1 MRTIDMD
8 IVKQFNESTKK
19 VDVINEFIATFSQQG
34 VVFTDQEIEI
44 IFNRYAT
51 KFRDV
56 VEHIDKGETKLTSG
70 SGFSALALGSINK

>member
-1 MRTIDMD
+1 MNEMEQYENS
-8 IVKQFNESTKK
+8 VKQ
-19 VDVINEFIATFSQQG
+19 VDVINEFISAFSQQG

-56 VEHIDKGETKLTSG
+56 VEHINKGETK
-70 SGFSALALGSINK
+70 

>member
-1 MRTIDMD
+1 MPFGICLKKNSEQKMRTTDMD

-19 VDVINEFIATFSQQG
+19 VDVINEFIATFSQRG

-56 VEHIDKGETKLTSG
+56 VEHIDKGETK
-70 SGFSALALGSINK
+70 

>member
-1 MRTIDMD
+1 M
-8 IVKQFNESTKK
+8 NEIQKYEDSIKR
-19 VDVINEFIATFSQQG
+19 VDVINEFISAFSQQG

-56 VEHIDKGETKLTSG
+56 VEHIDKGETK
-70 SGFSALALGSINK
+70 

>member
-1 MRTIDMD
+1 MNKMQKYENS
-8 IVKQFNESTKK
+8 VKR
-19 VDVINEFIATFSQQG
+19 VDVINEFISAFSQQG

-56 VEHIDKGETKLTSG
+56 VEHIDKGETK
-70 SGFSALALGSINK
+70 

>member
-1 MRTIDMD
+1 MRITNMD
-8 IVKQFNESTKK
+8 VVKRN
-19 VDVINEFIATFSQQG
+19 DVVNEFIATFSQQG

-56 VEHIDKGETKLTSG
+56 VEHVDKGETE
-70 SGFSALALGSINK
+70 

>member
-1 MRTIDMD
+1 M
-8 IVKQFNESTKK
+8 NEMQKHENSIKR
-19 VDVINEFIATFSQQG
+19 VNVINEFISVFAQQG

-56 VEHIDKGETKLTSG
+56 VEHIDKGETK
-70 SGFSALALGSINK
+70 

>member
-1 MRTIDMD
+1 MPFGICLKKNLEQKMRTTNMD
-8 IVKQFNESTKK
+8 TVKRS
-19 VDVINEFIATFSQQG
+19 DVVNEFIATFSQQG

-56 VEHIDKGETKLTSG
+56 VEHIDKGETK
-70 SGFSALALGSINK
+70 

>member
-1 MRTIDMD
+1 MSEIQQYEMSKMQQYENS
-8 IVKQFNESTKK
+8 VKR
-19 VDVINEFIATFSQQG
+19 VDVINEFISVFAQKG

-56 VEHIDKGETKLTSG
+56 VEHVDKEKTK
-70 SGFSALALGSINK
+70 

>member
-1 MRTIDMD
+1 M
-8 IVKQFNESTKK
+8 NEMQKHENSIKR
-19 VDVINEFIATFSQQG
+19 VNVINEFISVFAQQG

-56 VEHIDKGETKLTSG
+56 VEHIDKEMP
-70 SGFSALALGSINK
+70 

>member
-1 MRTIDMD
+1 MD
-8 IVKQFNESTKK
+8 IVKRS
-19 VDVINEFIATFSQQG
+19 DVVNEFIATFSQQG

-56 VEHIDKGETKLTSG
+56 VEHVDKKETK
-70 SGFSALALGSINK
+70 

>member
-1 MRTIDMD
+1 M
-8 IVKQFNESTKK
+8 NEMQKYENSIKR
-19 VDVINEFIATFSQQG
+19 VNVINEFISVFAQQG

-56 VEHIDKGETKLTSG
+56 VEHIDKGETK
-70 SGFSALALGSINK
+70 